1 MTEARANMRRR
12 VADPGRAL
20 ARVEGFTEGRRLQAQ
35 ILALGER
42 LRELREGELGLSQ
55 TQAAK
60 LIGLEQSELSRS
72 IENGVGSRGP
82 SYSTIARIIEAYQ
95 AALRE
100 RDASARLSLSIQ
112 LRRGDERAPAAQG
125 VLAGSA

>member
-1 MTEARANMRRR
+1 MTQARATGRGR

-20 ARVEGFTEGRRLQAQ
+20 ARVEGFAEGRRLQAQ

-60 LIGLEQSELSRS
+60 LVGLEQSELSR

-100 RDASARLSLSIQ
+100 RDASAHLSLSIQ
-112 LRRGDERAPAAQG
+112 LRRGDERAPAAQC